1 MSESKAVVLRPMNSL
16 AAQKVY
22 GKRENFLVYV
32 PTQWSQKAIAHIGS
46 SSKEINSSTLGFVL
60 SSLGAVGV
68 FELATLLT
76 GFTELGLMVVLP
88 GGGALIGAIAVAS
101 QLRHFRVKP
110 RHKKWQPLFAEKAA
124 ELGYQAKLWLQA
136 RYDIRIDE
144 TVADEVGASMLRQV
158 QTLTFSDI
166 SGKSHTLDRS
176 SDYYW
181 YRHTKKEVTAAVD
194 SEAYME
200 KVDAV
205 GLTGEPKAL
214 VESLNSRLT
223 RLAKIN
229 LNVENSHVVTR
240 VVADTKEVIKL
251 VKKIQEI
258 SPSETHSES
267 IVNTLTILN
276 NELADV
282 LESALVELQDEVK
295 IHEEYVKSRQF
306 TPQQNL
312 LSLTSPAKPEEA
324 KLVQKETVNE
334 L

>member
-1 MSESKAVVLRPMNSL
+1 MSESKAIVLRPMNSL

-32 PTQWSQKAIAHIGS
+32 PTQWSQKAVAHIDS
-46 SSKEINSSTLGFVL
+46 SSKAINVSTLGFAL
-60 SSLGAVGV
+60 SSLGTVVV
-68 FELATLLT
+68 FESTTLLT
-76 GFTELGLMVVLP
+76 GFTELGLMVLP
-88 GGGALIGAIAVAS
+88 GGAALIGAITVAS

-176 SDYYW
+176 ADYYW
-181 YRHTKKEVTAAVD
+181 YQHAQKEATVAVD
-194 SEAYME
+194 SEANME

-214 VESLNSRLT
+214 VESLNSRLV

-312 LSLTSPAKPEEA
+312 LSLTSPAKPEEV
-324 KLVQKETVNE
+324 KIIQKEAANE